1 MASIPGQVVV
11 LNVVAAA
18 DCFCPFF
25 TLVLAVAAAAESL
38 RLSAKSTLDTGT
50 NVVRLMGIL
59 TSSMEALA
67 AAAAAAVPLTRP
79 AAAPKA
85 GPKMLWRVTEEMS
98 GMVVRGWLRR
108 TGFCLL

>member
-1 MASIPGQVVV
+1 MASIPGHVVV

-25 TLVLAVAAAAESL
+25 TLVVAVAAESL

-59 TSSMEALA
+59 TSSMEAV
-67 AAAAAAVPLTRP
+67 AAAAAAVPLTKP